1 VLSLFL
7 ALCVASGFVT
17 PVASATS
24 GTAPTHN
31 GATATIAPSILGLPS
46 VNQITGLVGN
56 TTFVLPPAP
65 GIKWRYLSVQLT
77 WPTFIAGGSLEA
89 IDATNNDTR
98 LATLTSPTDLTKTQ
112 NWLIPI
118 DGKMGKTVTIVIN
131 SYIRETNYTA
141 NCGPNT
147 TGVVIRAAP
156 LSVGYVAQPIPLSV
170 GSYLLGPIN
179 RLLLRVSTG
188 FRYDVAGAATQVTA
202 MTSAN
207 NVNRSLNAVLVSTD
221 EPWSNLKAPSR
232 FDRVVTFDPAAPA
245 ALTVNP
251 DPRVGLVISGSGE
264 GLARQVRLLG
274 SRIAALL
281 QTDSVRGLLVQGAAQ
296 NPGTTLTLEQL
307 GINTQVVSGV
317 GNFSIPLNFTQA
329 TVGYEFKGA
338 ILNLHGAAQAPPL
351 GTAASLTLEINNIPV
366 TSTKLQPNGSW
377 SMTATL
383 PWQEIQRSVNIAIV
397 VSFFGYEGACAQ
409 LSPLAVSVDSSS
421 VITLTPGAPL
431 NANGFAAM
439 PQLLLP
445 AANVVIDP
453 NFHDLQ
459 LAVQLVCGI
468 QRTATVPLSLTAISP
483 SSWDQASPA
492 IIVARPTDELAKK
505 LYPVTPING
514 TVIFTDNKGNG
525 TIITDPNVSFLS
537 IGHSSTQ
544 AGVVTLLEN
553 KGQGAQELINA
564 LNQQSNGWVSLA
576 GDTAVVG
583 PDGQLLTAFTVT
595 PTLPKTTEVLVQWL
609 QRPFVLFLLG
619 AFAILFFLMLI
630 PFLRR
635 LLNRLRFWR
644 SGPTEDP
651 TDAKAAADDESDMHD
666 PLADNEQASDPASPS
681 DETASTEGD
690 KAVEPSDA
698 AQDAETSDAAQDA
711 ATSDESVGAPTD
723 DATSTSEE
731 ASHVESPS
739 QEDVTPAVDEPST
752 AADEAVPGPDDES
765 SNSEASPSLSESPG
779 TDAARGDQ
787 GDEPPVS

>member
-1 VLSLFL
+1 MNPFRRSLPPVVLSLLL

-31 GATATIAPSILGLPS
+31 GATATIAPSILGLPA

-65 GIKWRYLSVQLT
+65 GVKWRYLSVQLT

-112 NWLIPI
+112 NWLIPV
-118 DGKMGKTVTIVIN
+118 DGKLGKTVTIVIN

-221 EPWSNLKAPSR
+221 EPWSSLKAPTR

-245 ALTVNP
+245 GLTVNP

-274 SRIAALL
+274 SRIATLL

-296 NPGTTLTLEQL
+296 NPGTTLTLQQL
-307 GINTQVVSGV
+307 GITTQVVSGV

-483 SSWDQASPA
+483 SAWDQASPA
-492 IIVARPTDELAKK
+492 IIVTRPTDELAKK

-525 TIITDPNVSFLS
+525 TIVTDPNVSFLS

-553 KGQGAQELINA
+553 KGNGAQDLINA

-619 AFAILFFLMLI
+619 ALAILFFLMLI

-644 SGPTEDP
+644 PGPTEDP
-651 TDAKAAADDESDMHD
+651 ADTSTPAESDPELHD
-666 PLADNEQASDPASPS
+666 PLAHVETAHDSENASDETTSNNSGDAPEPSESGEAGESSEATSAGENAEHTETPS
-681 DETASTEGD
+681 DEQATPAD
-690 KAVEPSDA
+690 AKAV
-698 AQDAETSDAAQDA
+698 TSDSETVAGSDDVSTDTEAA
-711 ATSDESVGAPTD
+711 
-723 DATSTSEE
+723 
-731 ASHVESPS
+731 PS
-739 QEDVTPAVDEPST
+739 S
-752 AADEAVPGPDDES
+752 
-765 SNSEASPSLSESPG
+765 SESPG
-779 TDAARGDQ
+779 TDGARGDQ

>member
-1 VLSLFL
+1 MNPFRRSLPPVVLSLLL

-31 GATATIAPSILGLPS
+31 GATATIAPSILGLPA

-65 GIKWRYLSVQLT
+65 GVKWRYLSVQLT

-112 NWLIPI
+112 NWLIPV
-118 DGKMGKTVTIVIN
+118 DGKLGKTVTIVIN

-221 EPWSNLKAPSR
+221 EPWSSLKAPTR

-245 ALTVNP
+245 GLTVNP

-274 SRIAALL
+274 SRIATLL

-296 NPGTTLTLEQL
+296 NPGTTLTLQQL
-307 GINTQVVSGV
+307 GITTQVVSGV

-483 SSWDQASPA
+483 SAWDQASPA
-492 IIVARPTDELAKK
+492 IIVTRPTDELAKK

-525 TIITDPNVSFLS
+525 TIVTDPNVSFLS

-553 KGQGAQELINA
+553 KGNGAQDLINA

-619 AFAILFFLMLI
+619 ALAILFFLMLI

-644 SGPTEDP
+644 PGPTEDP
-651 TDAKAAADDESDMHD
+651 ADTSTPAESDPELHD
-666 PLADNEQASDPASPS
+666 PLAHVETAHDSENASDETTSNDSGDAPEPSESGEAGESSEATSAGENAEHTETPS
-681 DETASTEGD
+681 DEQATPAD
-690 KAVEPSDA
+690 AKAV
-698 AQDAETSDAAQDA
+698 TSDSETVAGSDDVSTDTEAA
-711 ATSDESVGAPTD
+711 
-723 DATSTSEE
+723 
-731 ASHVESPS
+731 PS
-739 QEDVTPAVDEPST
+739 S
-752 AADEAVPGPDDES
+752 
-765 SNSEASPSLSESPG
+765 SESPG
-779 TDAARGDQ
+779 TDGARGDQ

>member
-1 VLSLFL
+1 MNPFRRSLPLVVLSLLL

-31 GATATIAPSILGLPS
+31 GATATIAPSILGLPA

-65 GIKWRYLSVQLT
+65 GVKWRYLSVQLT

-112 NWLIPI
+112 NWLIPV
-118 DGKMGKTVTIVIN
+118 DGKLGKTVTIVIN

-221 EPWSNLKAPSR
+221 EPWSSLKAPTR

-245 ALTVNP
+245 GLTVNP

-274 SRIAALL
+274 SRIATLL

-296 NPGTTLTLEQL
+296 NPGTTLTLQQL
-307 GINTQVVSGV
+307 GITTQVVSGV

-483 SSWDQASPA
+483 SAWDQASPA
-492 IIVARPTDELAKK
+492 IIVTRPTDELAKK

-525 TIITDPNVSFLS
+525 TIVTDPNVSFLS

-553 KGQGAQELINA
+553 KGNGAQDLINA

-619 AFAILFFLMLI
+619 ALAILFFLMLI

-644 SGPTEDP
+644 PGPTEDP
-651 TDAKAAADDESDMHD
+651 ADTSTPAESDPELHD
-666 PLADNEQASDPASPS
+666 PLAHVETAHDSENASDETTSNNSGDAPEPSESGEAGESSEATSAGENAEHTETPS
-681 DETASTEGD
+681 DEQATPAD
-690 KAVEPSDA
+690 AKAV
-698 AQDAETSDAAQDA
+698 TSDSETVAGSDDVSTDTEAA
-711 ATSDESVGAPTD
+711 
-723 DATSTSEE
+723 
-731 ASHVESPS
+731 PS
-739 QEDVTPAVDEPST
+739 S
-752 AADEAVPGPDDES
+752 
-765 SNSEASPSLSESPG
+765 SESPG
-779 TDAARGDQ
+779 TDGARGDQ

>member
-1 VLSLFL
+1 MNPFRRSLPPVVLSLLL

-31 GATATIAPSILGLPS
+31 GATATIAPSILGLPA

-65 GIKWRYLSVQLT
+65 GVKWRYLSVQLT

-112 NWLIPI
+112 NWLIPV
-118 DGKMGKTVTIVIN
+118 DGKLGKTVTIVIN

-221 EPWSNLKAPSR
+221 EPWSSLKAPTR

-245 ALTVNP
+245 GLTVNP

-274 SRIAALL
+274 SRIATLL

-296 NPGTTLTLEQL
+296 NPGTTLTLQQL
-307 GINTQVVSGV
+307 GITTQVVSGV

-483 SSWDQASPA
+483 SAWDQASPA
-492 IIVARPTDELAKK
+492 IIVTRPTDELAKK

-525 TIITDPNVSFLS
+525 TIVTDPNVSFLS

-553 KGQGAQELINA
+553 KGNGAQDLINA

-619 AFAILFFLMLI
+619 ALAILFFLMLI

-644 SGPTEDP
+644 PGPTEDP
-651 TDAKAAADDESDMHD
+651 ADTSTPAESDPELHD
-666 PLADNEQASDPASPS
+666 PLAHDETAHDSENASDETTSNDSGDAPEPSESGEAGESSEATSAGENAEHTETPS
-681 DETASTEGD
+681 DEQATPAD
-690 KAVEPSDA
+690 AKAV
-698 AQDAETSDAAQDA
+698 TSDSETVAGSDDVSTDTEAA
-711 ATSDESVGAPTD
+711 
-723 DATSTSEE
+723 
-731 ASHVESPS
+731 PS
-739 QEDVTPAVDEPST
+739 S
-752 AADEAVPGPDDES
+752 
-765 SNSEASPSLSESPG
+765 SESPG
-779 TDAARGDQ
+779 TDGARGDQ

>member
-1 VLSLFL
+1 MNPFRRSLPPVVLSLLL

-31 GATATIAPSILGLPS
+31 GATATIAPSILGLPA

-65 GIKWRYLSVQLT
+65 GVKWRYLSVQLT

-112 NWLIPI
+112 NWLIPV
-118 DGKMGKTVTIVIN
+118 DGKLGKTVTIVIN

-156 LSVGYVAQPIPLSV
+156 LSVGYVAQPSPLSV

-221 EPWSNLKAPSR
+221 EPWSSLKAPTR

-245 ALTVNP
+245 GLTVNP

-274 SRIAALL
+274 SRIATLL

-296 NPGTTLTLEQL
+296 NPGTTLTLQQL
-307 GINTQVVSGV
+307 GITTQVVSGV

-483 SSWDQASPA
+483 SAWDQASPA
-492 IIVARPTDELAKK
+492 IIVTRPTDELAKK

-525 TIITDPNVSFLS
+525 TIVTDPNVSFLS

-553 KGQGAQELINA
+553 KGNGAQDLINA

-619 AFAILFFLMLI
+619 ALAILFFLMLI

-644 SGPTEDP
+644 PGPTEDP
-651 TDAKAAADDESDMHD
+651 ADTSTPAESDPELHD
-666 PLADNEQASDPASPS
+666 PLAHVETAHDSENASDETTSNNSGDAPEPSESGEAGESSEATSAGENAEHTETPS
-681 DETASTEGD
+681 DEQATPAD
-690 KAVEPSDA
+690 AKAV
-698 AQDAETSDAAQDA
+698 TSDSETVAGSDDVSTDTEAA
-711 ATSDESVGAPTD
+711 
-723 DATSTSEE
+723 
-731 ASHVESPS
+731 PS
-739 QEDVTPAVDEPST
+739 S
-752 AADEAVPGPDDES
+752 
-765 SNSEASPSLSESPG
+765 SESPG
-779 TDAARGDQ
+779 TDGARGDQ

>member
-1 VLSLFL
+1 MLSLLL

-31 GATATIAPSILGLPS
+31 GATATIAPSILGLPA

-65 GIKWRYLSVQLT
+65 GVKWRYLSVQLT

-112 NWLIPI
+112 NWLIPV
-118 DGKMGKTVTIVIN
+118 DGKLGKTVTIVIN

-221 EPWSNLKAPSR
+221 EPWSSLKAPTR

-245 ALTVNP
+245 GLTVNP

-274 SRIAALL
+274 SRIATLL

-296 NPGTTLTLEQL
+296 NPGTTLTLQQL
-307 GINTQVVSGV
+307 GITTQVVSGV

-483 SSWDQASPA
+483 SAWDQASPA
-492 IIVARPTDELAKK
+492 IIVTRPTDELAKK

-525 TIITDPNVSFLS
+525 TIVTDPNVSFLS

-553 KGQGAQELINA
+553 KGNGAQDLINA

-619 AFAILFFLMLI
+619 ALAILFFLMLI

-644 SGPTEDP
+644 PGPTEDP
-651 TDAKAAADDESDMHD
+651 ADTSTPAESDPELHD
-666 PLADNEQASDPASPS
+666 PLAHVETAHDSENASDETTSNNSGDAPEPSESGEAGESSEATSAGENAEHTETPS
-681 DETASTEGD
+681 DEQATPAD
-690 KAVEPSDA
+690 AKAV
-698 AQDAETSDAAQDA
+698 TSDSETVAGSDDVSTDTEAA
-711 ATSDESVGAPTD
+711 
-723 DATSTSEE
+723 
-731 ASHVESPS
+731 PS
-739 QEDVTPAVDEPST
+739 S
-752 AADEAVPGPDDES
+752 
-765 SNSEASPSLSESPG
+765 SESPG
-779 TDAARGDQ
+779 TDGARGDQ